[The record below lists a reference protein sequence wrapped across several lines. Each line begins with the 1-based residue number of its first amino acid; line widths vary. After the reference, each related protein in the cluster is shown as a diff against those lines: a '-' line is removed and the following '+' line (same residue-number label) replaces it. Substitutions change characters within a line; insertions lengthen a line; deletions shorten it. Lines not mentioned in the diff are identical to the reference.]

1 MIRFLLSFLI
11 IVCTASLVFSQ
22 GVIVLQD
29 KPFVYKPVPDTAVWN
44 RLVSN
49 QGFANL
55 SAIEQDFF
63 YWTNLM
69 RKNPG
74 QFGETVLQE
83 FLKQFPEANSSDSR
97 SLTAELKKA
106 QTNLP
111 FLVPDHGLF
120 VMASTHAT
128 DLKGRWGVISHQSST
143 GKDFIQ
149 RIKEAGK
156 YRCGAENVFVG
167 TPEALEALILL
178 LIDKGVKD
186 KGHRKN
192 LLDPTF
198 TLMGASFKE
207 IENKKVVLVQD
218 FGCK

>member
-1 MIRFLLSFLI
+1 MIRFLLFLLMLS
-11 IVCTASLVFSQ
+11 VTSAASAQ

-29 KPFVYKPVPDTAVWN
+29 KPFAYMPVRDTALWN
-44 RLVSN
+44 RLLSN
-49 QGFANL
+49 PGFGSL

-69 RKNPG
+69 RMNPAR
-74 QFGETVLQE
+74 FEETVLKE
-83 FLKQFPEANSSDSR
+83 FLKQFPEANSPDSR
-97 SLTAELKKA
+97 SLTADLKTTQA
-106 QTNLP
+106 NLP
-111 FLVPDHGLF
+111 FLEPDKGLF

-128 DLKGRWGVISHQSST
+128 DLKGRNGIISHQSST
-143 GKDFIQ
+143 GKDFVQ
-149 RIKEAGK
+149 RIKEKGK

-192 LLDPTF
+192 LLSPTF

-207 IENKKVVLVQD
+207 MSNKKAVLVQD

>member
-1 MIRFLLSFLI
+1 MIRFLLSFLF
-11 IVCTASLVFSQ
+11 VCLASLSFSQ

-29 KPFVYKPVPDTAVWN
+29 KPFVYNQLRDTAVWN
-44 RLVSN
+44 RLVSSR
-49 QGFANL
+49 GFADL
-55 SAIEQDFF
+55 SVMEQDFF

-83 FLKQFPEANSSDSR
+83 FLRQFPEASSPDAK
-97 SLTAELKKA
+97 SLAADLKKA
-106 QTNLP
+106 QRNLP
-111 FLVPDHGLF
+111 FLDPDHGLC
-120 VMASTHAT
+120 VMASTHAK
-128 DLKGRWGVISHQSST
+128 DLKSRNGIISHQSST
-143 GKDFIQ
+143 GKDFVQ

-167 TPEALEALILL
+167 TPDALDALILL

-192 LLDPTF
+192 LLDPSF
-198 TLMGASFKE
+198 TLMGASFE
-207 IENKKVVLVQD
+207 EMNSKKAVLVQD

>member
-1 MIRFLLSFLI
+1 MIRLLLSLLI
-11 IVCTASLVFSQ
+11 LCMVSISFGQ
-22 GVIVLQD
+22 GVIILQD
-29 KPFVYKPVPDTAVWN
+29 KPFIYKPVRDMAVWHK
-44 RLVSN
+44 LVSI
-49 QGFANL
+49 QGFAGL
-55 SAIEQDFF
+55 SEIEQEFF

-74 QFGETVLQE
+74 QFAETVLHE
-83 FLKQFPEANSSDSR
+83 FLKQFPEANSPDAR
-97 SLTAELKKA
+97 SLITDLKRT

-111 FLVPDHGLF
+111 FLDPDHGLF
-120 VMASTHAT
+120 VMASTHAA
-128 DLKGRWGVISHQSST
+128 DLKERNGIISHQSST
-143 GKDFIQ
+143 GKDFVQ

-167 TPEALEALILL
+167 TPKALDALILL

-192 LLDPTF
+192 LLDPGF
-198 TLMGASFKE
+198 TLMGVSFKE
-207 IENKKVVLVQD
+207 INNKKTVLVQD

>member
-1 MIRFLLSFLI
+1 MIRLLLSLLLLCISSISFG
-11 IVCTASLVFSQ
+11 Q

-29 KPFVYKPVPDTAVWN
+29 KPFVYKPVRDMAVWN
-44 RLVSN
+44 QLVSS
-49 QGFANL
+49 QDFAGL
-55 SAIEQDFF
+55 SEIEQDFF

-74 QFGETVLQE
+74 QFAETVLQE
-83 FLKQFPEANSSDSR
+83 FLKQFPEANSPDSR
-97 SLTAELKKA
+97 SLAADLKRI
-106 QTNLP
+106 QTSLP
-111 FLVPDHGLF
+111 FLHPNHGLF

-128 DLKGRWGVISHQSST
+128 DLKGRNGVISHQSSS
-143 GKDFIQ
+143 GKDFVQ

-186 KGHRKN
+186 NGHRKN

-198 TLMGASFKE
+198 TLMGASFQE
-207 IENKKVVLVQD
+207 MNIKKAVLVQD

>member
-1 MIRFLLSFLI
+1 MIRFLLSFLF
-11 IVCTASLVFSQ
+11 VCTASLSFSQ

-29 KPFVYKPVPDTAVWN
+29 KPFVYKPVRDTAIWN
-44 RLVSN
+44 RLVSS

-69 RKNPG
+69 RKNPWL
-74 QFGETVLQE
+74 FGETVLQE
-83 FLKQFPEANSSDSR
+83 FLKQFPEANSTDSR
-97 SLTAELKKA
+97 SLTAELKRA

-111 FLVPDHGLF
+111 FLEPDHGLF

-128 DLKGRWGVISHQSST
+128 DLKGRKGVISHQSST
-143 GKDFIQ
+143 GKDFVQ

-207 IENKKVVLVQD
+207 IDNKKAILVQD

>member
-1 MIRFLLSFLI
+1 MIRFLLSFLLI
-11 IVCTASLVFSQ
+11 CAASLSFAQ

-29 KPFVYKPVPDTAVWN
+29 KPFVYKPVRDAAVWN
-44 RLVSN
+44 QLVSSP
-49 QGFANL
+49 GFSNFTAM
-55 SAIEQDFF
+55 EQDFF

-69 RKNPG
+69 RKNPAN
-74 QFGETVLQE
+74 FSETVLQE
-83 FLKQFPEANSSDSR
+83 FLKQFPEANSSESK
-97 SLTAELKKA
+97 SLTTDLKKT
-106 QTNLP
+106 QINLP
-111 FLVPDHGLF
+111 FLYPDHGLYA
-120 VMASTHAT
+120 MASAHAT
-128 DLKGRWGVISHQSST
+128 DLKGRNGIISHQSSL
-143 GKDFIQ
+143 GKDFVQ

-156 YRCGAENVFVG
+156 YRCGAENVFIG

-192 LLDPTF
+192 LLDPAF

-207 IENKKVVLVQD
+207 MSNGKAVLVQD